1 MTDEQD
7 RSRRL
12 KQEQQKPAPVYKPPV
27 GRPRLTNR

>member
-12 KQEQQKPAPVYKPPV
+12 KQEQQKRAPVYKPAG
-27 GRPRLTNR
+27 GRTRLTNR